1 MKVGTKDL
9 KDKVDFDEREKRF
22 LFEKEWRKYI
32 DILIIMILIIFSIT
46 VFIERVSITSF
57 DIE

>member
-22 LFEKEWRKYI
+22 LFGKEWRKYI
-32 DILIIMILIIFSIT
+32 DILIIIILIIFSIT